1 LCFSS
6 IAAIQLLTSTNDI
19 VTGLWNTVA
28 GGDSTPSSPGNC
40 SGCFWPNEYPERAFD
55 DILITRYI
63 NYGVCHADLFRLDC
77 GEKTGLHSILRRG
90 PSLLVYMIIRT
101 GGTQPERDP
110 LTITIEGS
118 NARPSSLFL
127 GSSWTLIYSG
137 SSGLLVDPGRTQF
150 GQQINMAGNT
160 VWYSSYRI
168 LVITK
173 RGVHSAVQFGEIEL
187 YGY

>member
-1 LCFSS
+1 MC
-6 IAAIQLLTSTNDI
+6 
-19 VTGLWNTVA
+19 GVA
-28 GGDSTPSSPGNC
+28 VG
-40 SGCFWPNEYPERAFD
+40 
-55 DILITRYI
+55 
-63 NYGVCHADLFRLDC
+63 RLDC
-77 GEKTGLHSILRRG
+77 GENTGLHLMLRRG

-101 GGTQPERDP
+101 GATVPERDP

-137 SSGLLVDPGRTQF
+137 SSGLLVDPGRSQF
-150 GQQINMAGNT
+150 GQQINMTGNT

-173 RGVHSAVQFGEIEL
+173 RGVSNAVQFGEIEL
-187 YGY
+187 YGYG

>member
-1 LCFSS
+1 M
-6 IAAIQLLTSTNDI
+6 LTSADDI

-28 GGDSTPSSPGNC
+28 SDNSTVSLPGNC
-40 SGCFWPNEYPERAFD
+40 SGCFWPTEYPEAALD
-55 DILITRYI
+55 QTNLRYI
-63 NYGVCHADLFRLDC
+63 NFGACGRYNSNLGC
-77 GEKTGLHSILRRG
+77 GENTGLHLILRRG

-101 GGTQPERDP
+101 GVSLPAWDP

-118 NARPSSLFL
+118 NERPSSLFF

-137 SSGLLVDPGRTQF
+137 SSGLLVDPGRSQF
-150 GQQINMAGNT
+150 GQQINMIGNT

-168 LVITK
+168 LVTTK
-173 RGVHSAVQFGEIEL
+173 RGVGSATQFGEIEL